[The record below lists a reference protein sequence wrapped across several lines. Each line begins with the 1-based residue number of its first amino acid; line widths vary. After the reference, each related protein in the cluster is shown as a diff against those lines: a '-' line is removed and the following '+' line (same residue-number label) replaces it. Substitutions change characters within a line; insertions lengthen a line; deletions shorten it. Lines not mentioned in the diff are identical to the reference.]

1 MKRLFIYVLLACTFG
16 NVAIAQNASKE
27 LVSQRIVNAINKGK
41 FYMKVS
47 LLMSGKFWRIISIN
61 GLRN

>member
-47 LLMSGKFWRIISIN
+47 LLMSG
-61 GLRN
+61 